1 MADEQPWAPWLS
13 GPWLAPW
20 LGWRSSAGPAAR
32 PAGRSGWS
40 AARIAGFAARG
51 PALTLSR
58 PAGGDARAP
67 GRPVGGRCFGR
78 CCSARVDD
86 RRHEAVAFHAWLSS
100 ASPPRCRMP
109 GLHALHSTQS
119 HRGTPRVLLDLGVAG
134 AFGAARQRG
143 ELWSVT
149 GEFDRQ

>member
-58 PAGGDARAP
+58 PAGGDARSA
-67 GRPVGGRCFGR
+67 GRRPVLREVLLCP
-78 CCSARVDD
+78 
-86 RRHEAVAFHAWLSS
+86 RRR
-100 ASPPRCRMP
+100 SPPRGGGVSRLAFISLP
-109 GLHALHSTQS
+109 SSLSHARVACVAQHAVAPRHSAGS
-119 HRGTPRVLLDLGVAG
+119 AGPRRRRRVRRRAST
-134 AFGAARQRG
+134 R
-143 ELWSVT
+143 
-149 GEFDRQ
+149 